1 MLKEA
6 TISKAASPSR
16 LRPLTLSEALGD
28 GVPGWVDRLRGHVR
42 NIHVESLQSLLAA
55 VDAKDHYTRRHSMTV
70 AAYSEAIGRRMKLP
84 SSTIRTLRVA
94 ALLHDVGKIGVPDSI
109 LNKPGP
115 LDADELRMM
124 RRHPQIGIDIL
135 RPMRFLTNH
144 RPIILY
150 HHERY
155 DGHGYPGGLYGEQ
168 IPIGA
173 RVLAVADAIDTM
185 LSPRV
190 YKAPFTPDEV
200 RLEMIRSS
208 GRHFD
213 PHIVGIALDWMDSWP
228 TDNV

>member
-6 TISKAASPSR
+6 TILNAVSPSR
-16 LRPLTLSEALGD
+16 IRPLTLSDAIGD
-28 GVPGWVDRLRGHVR
+28 GVAGWVDRLRGHVR
-42 NIHVESLQSLLAA
+42 PVHIESLQSLLAA

-70 AAYSEAIGRRMKLP
+70 AAYSEAIGRRMKL
-84 SSTIRTLRVA
+84 SSTPLRTLRVA
-94 ALLHDVGKIGVPDSI
+94 ALLHDVGKIGIPDSI

-115 LDADELRMM
+115 LDAEELHMM

-135 RPMRFLTNH
+135 APMRFLTNH

-155 DGHGYPGGLYGEQ
+155 DGHGYPGGLWGEQ

-173 RVLAVADAIDTM
+173 RILAVADAIDTM
-185 LSPRV
+185 HSPRV
-190 YKAPFTPDEV
+190 YKEPYTSDEV
-200 RLEMIRSS
+200 RAELIRSS
-208 GRHFD
+208 GKHFD

-228 TDNV
+228 ATTS

>member
-6 TISKAASPSR
+6 SISNVVSPSR
-16 LRPLTLSEALGD
+16 LRPLTLSNALGD
-28 GVPGWVDRLRGHVR
+28 GVAGWVDRLRGHVR
-42 NIHVESLQSLLAA
+42 PIHIESLQSLLAA

-70 AAYSEAIGRRMKLP
+70 AAYSEAIGRRMKL
-84 SSTIRTLRVA
+84 SASALRMLRVA
-94 ALLHDVGKIGVPDSI
+94 ALLHDVGKIGIPDSI

-115 LDADELRMM
+115 LDADELQTI

-135 RPMRFLTNH
+135 RPMRFLINH

-155 DGHGYPGGLYGEQ
+155 DGHGYPGGLWGEQ

-173 RVLAVADAIDTM
+173 RILSVADAIDTM

-190 YKAPFTPDEV
+190 YKEPLTQDEV
-200 RLEMIRSS
+200 RVELLRSA
-208 GRHFD
+208 GNHFD
-213 PHIVGIALDWMDSWP
+213 PHVVGIALDWMDSWHAK
-228 TDNV
+228 VA